1 MNFLK
6 CSFLF
11 FCLIFFVVFFPSA
24 GLTKNFIFEEKT
36 LTKKEEGRGK
46 YRLSAK
52 IVPRQP
58 LFRLEKSSPLT
69 WSNDA
74 QSTSSNWTTKDGNYN
89 WKPGDH
95 ETSINIPLKNNF
107 TPEDKTPTS
116 LDEIQ
121 IEYQDFFPKNPS
133 QFSFEMAVLEKQ
145 TSTFQK
151 NPPIW
156 KKKIVTAIPKQ
167 LSMPKIKENLFATSI
182 KKKNAL
188 YLIKRRLGLPFDP
201 SWRLT
206 QDEVIAKN
214 HGKRTVFQR
223 RFDMDLRF
231 IEFIDIVFRENVTEN
246 DLNSFRCNFRITHT
260 ETAKKLKL
268 IEHYKLAHGYKY
280 FEGANQILNIKGK
293 KTIRFN
299 IGDFVR
305 NAYKAH
311 KVVFLKEMI
320 IFLPG
325 LVDEVMLKRPIQSIN
340 FYENNQIT
348 QPMPEISWDISS
360 TRWIKKNIDYLL
372 KHEIGFPTPPNWRYY
387 QDKKFSVFERTL
399 HKDLHEIK
407 SMDFILNKEVTTPDK
422 IFCRLRVGFSD
433 RPSLSKIIN
442 CDNL

>member
-11 FCLIFFVVFFPSA
+11 FCLILFVIFFPSA

-36 LTKKEEGRGK
+36 LTKKEKGRGK

-74 QSTSSNWTTKDGNYN
+74 QSSSSNWTTKDGNYN

-95 ETSINIPLKNNF
+95 EASINIPLKNNF
-107 TPEDKTPTS
+107 TLEDKTPTS

-167 LSMPKIKENLFATSI
+167 LSMPKIKEDLFATSI
-182 KKKNAL
+182 KKKNDL
-188 YLIKRRLGLPFDP
+188 YLIKRRLGLSFDP
-201 SWRLT
+201 SWRFT
-206 QDEVIAKN
+206 QNEVIAKN
-214 HGKRTVFQR
+214 YGNHTVFQR

-260 ETAKKLKL
+260 ETAKKLEL
-268 IEHYKLAHGYKY
+268 AGHYKLAHGYNY
-280 FEGANQILNIKGK
+280 VEGTNQILNIK
-293 KTIRFN
+293 
-299 IGDFVR
+299 
-305 NAYKAH
+305 
-311 KVVFLKEMI
+311 
-320 IFLPG
+320 
-325 LVDEVMLKRPIQSIN
+325 
-340 FYENNQIT
+340 
-348 QPMPEISWDISS
+348 
-360 TRWIKKNIDYLL
+360 
-372 KHEIGFPTPPNWRYY
+372 
-387 QDKKFSVFERTL
+387 
-399 HKDLHEIK
+399 
-407 SMDFILNKEVTTPDK
+407 
-422 IFCRLRVGFSD
+422 
-433 RPSLSKIIN
+433 
-442 CDNL
+442 

>member
-11 FCLIFFVVFFPSA
+11 FCLILFVIFFPSA

-36 LTKKEEGRGK
+36 LTKKEEGQGK

-52 IVPRQP
+52 IVPGQP
-58 LFRLEKSSPLT
+58 LFRLDKSSPLT
-69 WSNDA
+69 WTNDA
-74 QSTSSNWTTKDGNYN
+74 QSSSSNWTMKNGNYN

-95 ETSINIPLKNNF
+95 EASISIPLKNNF
-107 TPEDKTPTS
+107 TLEDKTPTN

-151 NPPIW
+151 KPPIW

-182 KKKNAL
+182 KKKNDL

-201 SWRLT
+201 SWRFT
-206 QDEVIAKN
+206 QDDILAKTYGD
-214 HGKRTVFQR
+214 HTVFQR

-246 DLNSFRCNFRITHT
+246 DLNNFRCNFRITHT
-260 ETAKKLKL
+260 KTAKTLKL
-268 IEHYKLAHGYKY
+268 VPHYKLAHGFNYM
-280 FEGANQILNIKGK
+280 EATNQILNIGGK

-305 NAYKAH
+305 NAHKDR
-311 KVVFLKEMI
+311 KVVFLEEMI

-325 LVDEVMLKRPIQSIN
+325 LADEVMLERPIQSIN

-348 QPMPEISWDISS
+348 QPIPE
-360 TRWIKKNIDYLL
+360 T
-372 KHEIGFPTPPNWRYY
+372 
-387 QDKKFSVFERTL
+387 
-399 HKDLHEIK
+399 
-407 SMDFILNKEVTTPDK
+407 
-422 IFCRLRVGFSD
+422 
-433 RPSLSKIIN
+433 SLSLIHI
-442 CDNL
+442 